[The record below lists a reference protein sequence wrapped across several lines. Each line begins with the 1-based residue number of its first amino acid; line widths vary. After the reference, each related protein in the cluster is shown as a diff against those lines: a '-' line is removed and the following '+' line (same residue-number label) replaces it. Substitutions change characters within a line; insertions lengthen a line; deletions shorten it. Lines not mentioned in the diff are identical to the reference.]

1 MKNGR
6 LSLIFNT
13 FSKKETRDLRKWLN
27 SPAHNQRQDVRDLFE
42 YLVKNTQNGSEKS
55 LNKENVFKKIFTN
68 QIYDDAKFRQTIHFL
83 HKAIEEFLIFQQ
95 LTSDQVKS
103 KTALATVF
111 RKRKI
116 DKLFNKSIK
125 EAKDLQQKSEFRNA
139 DFQQNEF
146 QIELEEYSFREKQKR
161 TTEMNLQELTNALDL
176 TFIAR
181 KLRYSYLMYAHQNV
195 YKTEYN
201 FGFLNKMLSYIEEAE
216 LDKLPS
222 IGVYYYGLKTHI
234 EKGNPLHFQ
243 NLKKAIFDNTHLFP
257 RSEARDIYLMAINHL
272 IKQMNSG
279 SDFAIREVF
288 DLYKKGIEEKLL
300 FEGEFISRF
309 TFRNVIAIGL
319 KLEEF
324 EWVDSFI
331 EGYEPFLQ
339 EKYRDNIVHFS
350 KAMVAYTKKDYTT
363 AMRLF
368 TQVEYNDTLMN
379 LNAKNILIKM
389 FYEEDEFDSLESL
402 LSSMRAYLTRKKVMG
417 YHKSVITN
425 FIKLTKKLLKV
436 SPYDKSQIE
445 KLRLDIMEA
454 APMASSE
461 RQWLLTQLGK
471 V

>member
-1 MKNGR
+1 MKSSR

-13 FSKKETRDLRKWLN
+13 FSKKEIRDLRKWLN

-42 YLVKNTQNGSEKS
+42 YLSKNIQNESEKS
-55 LNKENVFKKIFTN
+55 LNKERIFKKIFAN
-68 QIYDDAKFRQTIHFL
+68 AKYDDARFRQTIHFL
-83 HKAIEEFLIFQQ
+83 HKAIEEFLIFQE

-116 DKLFNKSIK
+116 DKLFNKTIK
-125 EAKDLQQKSEFRNA
+125 EAKDLQQKASFRNA
-139 DFQQNEF
+139 DYQQNEF

-181 KLRYSYLMYAHQNV
+181 KLRYSYLMYAHQTV

-201 FGFLNKMLSYIEEAE
+201 FSFLEKMLSYIEEAE

-234 EKGNPLHFQ
+234 EKDNALHFQ
-243 NLKKAIFDNTHLFP
+243 NLKAAIFKNTHLFP

-288 DLYKKGIEEKLL
+288 DIYKKGIEEKLL

-324 EWVDSFI
+324 KWVESFI
-331 EGYEPFLQ
+331 ENYQPFLQ

-350 KAMVAYTKKDYTT
+350 KANLAYVKKEYPT
-363 AMRLF
+363 AMQLL

-379 LNAKNILIKM
+379 LNAKNMLVKM
-389 FYEEDEFDSLESL
+389 FYEEDEFDALESL

-417 YHKSVITN
+417 YHKSFITN

-461 RQWLLTQLGK
+461 RQWLLTQLER

>member
-1 MKNGR
+1 MKNSR

-13 FSKKETRDLRKWLN
+13 FSKKEIRDLRKWLN
-27 SPAHNQRQDVRDLFE
+27 SPAHNQRADVQELFE
-42 YLVKNTQNGSEKS
+42 LLSKNVQNGSEKS
-55 LNKENVFKKIFTN
+55 IEKERLYKKLFPKEK
-68 QIYDDAKFRQTIHFL
+68 YDDARFRQTIHFL
-83 HKAIEEFLIFQQ
+83 HKAIEEFLIFQE

-111 RKRKI
+111 RKKKI
-116 DKLFNKSIK
+116 DKLFNKTIK
-125 EAKDLQQKSEFRNA
+125 EAKELQLKSKFRNA

-146 QIELEEYSFREKQKR
+146 QIELEEYTFREKQKR

-195 YKTEYN
+195 YKTEYD
-201 FGFLNKMLSYIEEAE
+201 FGFLNKMLNYIEEAE

-234 EKGNPLHFQ
+234 EKDNPLHFQ
-243 NLKKAIFDNTHLFP
+243 NLKEAIFDNTHLFP

-279 SDFAIREVF
+279 ADFALREVF
-288 DLYKKGIEEKLL
+288 DLYKKGIEERLL

-309 TFRNVIAIGL
+309 TFRNVVTISL
-319 KLEEF
+319 KVEEF
-324 EWVDSFI
+324 EWVDFFI
-331 EGYEPFLQ
+331 ENYQPYLQ
-339 EKYRDNIVHFS
+339 EKFRENVVHFS
-350 KAMVAYTKKDYTT
+350 KATLAYAKKDYPT
-363 AMRLF
+363 AMKLF

-379 LNAKNILIKM
+379 LNAKNMLVKM
-389 FYEEDEFDSLESL
+389 FYEEDEFDALESL

-417 YHKSVITN
+417 YHKSFITN

-436 SPYDKSQIE
+436 SPYDKAQIE

-461 RQWLLTQLGK
+461 RQWLLTQLEK